1 MGFPVKPC
9 TDPLLSSLLQ
19 TMNKSPRC
27 GVQMKKHHIHV
38 THYLYDQNEQDS
50 YKKHRCYM
58 FEGQCVCECTD
69 APEYADHD
77 GNLVNR
83 FGNGTI
89 QGAAAGIKLGDFKD
103 QPDSYSTWNEHKTR
117 NFTFGHLGSIKHQ
130 QIFKKSDKF
139 WKPPSYYI
147 GKAEIEAIRSC
158 CSRNDIIHTADP
170 GFPNCAELA

>member
-1 MGFPVKPC
+1 
-9 TDPLLSSLLQ
+9 
-19 TMNKSPRC
+19 
-27 GVQMKKHHIHV
+27 
-38 THYLYDQNEQDS
+38 
-50 YKKHRCYM
+50 M

-170 GFPNCAELA
+170 AFPNCAELAAADDVMIKMHLAELSESVTNIRIKQWLAAKGCFASSASPVMTP